1 VRCGVQGVLSL
12 DALTGVV
19 SVNRSLNRDIVTRLS
34 LIVVALDYFNS
45 LSSTGTRYTDYLT
58 VVKRRAVPLRYIAE

>member
-12 DALTGVV
+12 DALTGDV

-45 LSSTGTRYTDYLT
+45 LSSTGTRCTST